1 MTRVQLIH
9 KTLGVAMWVAET
21 EVDKYL
27 AAGHKL
33 AASSVK
39 PADDK
44 QDEVVEEPKAEEKK
58 TVKRSTKKK

>member
-1 MTRVQLIH
+1 MKRVQLIH
-9 KTLGVAMWVAET
+9 KNLGVTMWVAET

-33 AASSVK
+33 AASSEK

-44 QDEVVEEPKAEEKK
+44 QDEAVEKTKAEEKK
-58 TVKRSTKKK
+58 TVKRSAKKK

>member
-1 MTRVQLIH
+1 MKRVQLIH

-58 TVKRSTKKK
+58 TVKRSAKKK

>member
-1 MTRVQLIH
+1 MKRVQLIH

-58 TVKRSTKKK
+58 TVKRSVKKK